1 MVPRTAGQT
10 STSFID
16 RLCKLYPGLEVCVGL
31 PGLRK
36 DGLLDESESK
46 LVLIDDQ
53 MLELATSKEM
63 LSSFIM

>member
-1 MVPRTAGQT
+1 M
-10 STSFID
+10 I
-16 RLCKLYPGLEVCVGL
+16 KHYPQLEVCVGL

-46 LVLIDDQ
+46 LVFIDDQ
-53 MLELATSKEM
+53 MLDIATSKEM